1 MNNLPV
7 DVLRTLLDGGHVTA
21 VDLDVQGDLDTET
34 SFAPDISGWRAL
46 AQFLNPL
53 QRRAGSFPSIVH
65 VLMRAKEL
73 SGIRAQRESL
83 AAYRPDVHI
92 RPPVDGIG
100 MFDFRS
106 AQTLIEAG
114 YRATVQALTSSPLPP
129 LAGQRSDARLT
140 RPCSGR
146 LTVAS

>member
-1 MNNLPV
+1 
-7 DVLRTLLDGGHVTA
+7 
-21 VDLDVQGDLDTET
+21 
-34 SFAPDISGWRAL
+34 
-46 AQFLNPL
+46 
-53 QRRAGSFPSIVH
+53 
-65 VLMRAKEL
+65 MRAKEL
-73 SGIRAQRESL
+73 GGIRAQRESL

-114 YRATVQALTSSPLPP
+114 YRATVQALTSRLCRRWRVSGRTLRLARPL
-129 LAGQRSDARLT
+129 LR
-140 RPCSGR
+140 R